1 MTEQE
6 KKKQEGYLPK
16 GSDEATYSKANTPYV
31 QSEGVTSL
39 QGKSSGAL
47 SNYESIASKDGII
60 SEGTKGAMSQ
70 QYKTPTAV
78 SQADAYLRGAL
89 SKIQSGKTSY
99 SDQVRDMI
107 SQIQGRDKFSYDVD
121 KDPLFQQALASA
133 MNSGR
138 SAMQDTIGQASALT
152 GGYGSSYATSAANQA
167 YNAFIEDAYDNL
179 PQYYQMALDAYQSE
193 GDEMYRQLGMLT
205 DADEREYGR
214 LINAFDATS
223 AYRNQAYNEAYQ
235 QFRDSKSDAFTT
247 ANLEMSEHSQ
257 RASDAFNLYG
267 AYVSEAEAAY
277 AKEYQSWADSV
288 EQAWKMIG
296 MQNQDYWAQTEFD
309 EGVRQ
314 YNQNFTEEQRRYN
327 ETMAFNKEQAKLDED
342 YRWATFEEQKKQ
354 NEADNKYRD
363 RAMSQSVY
371 EFAVTH
377 GDKDGNGVLTP
388 DEIAAYNAA
397 DKDGNGASPKYSL
410 DDSEINKI
418 EEIIEDNGGVS
429 EVSELAV
436 LDYLEQKGKMPATDE
451 QMKIVQ
457 SVYMN
462 SDGNLPTSSPAQK
475 AGSVSK
481 FRTAEGDNFDITID
495 GKTYGVKNH
504 GKVDNKTKEELD
516 KLSIT
521 DETAFAYNGEIYVK
535 YAGGYYL
542 VGAKALHGG
551 TYDDALKAL
560 K

>member
-16 GSDEATYSKANTPYV
+16 GVDEATYSAANKPFE
-31 QSEGVTSL
+31 QSESATSA
-39 QGKSSGAL
+39 QGKASGAL
-47 SNYESIASKDGII
+47 SNYESIASKDSII
-60 SEGTKGAMSQ
+60 SEGTKSAMSQ
-70 QYKTPTAV
+70 QFKTPTAV

-205 DADEREYGR
+205 DADEQEYGR

-235 QFRDSKSDAFTT
+235 QFRDNKSDAFTT

-257 RASDAFNLYG
+257 RASDAFNLYS
-267 AYVSEAEAAY
+267 AYASEAEAAY
-277 AKEYQSWADSV
+277 AREYQSWADSV

-314 YNQNFTEEQRRYN
+314 YNQNFAEDQRRYDQDFAESQRRYDQDFAEEQRQYN
-327 ETMAFNKEQAKLDED
+327 ESMAFNKEQAELDEA
-342 YRWATFEEQKKQ
+342 YRRDTLEEQKRQ
-354 NEADNKYRD
+354 NAIDNYYREM
-363 RAMSQSVY
+363 AMSQ
-371 EFAVTH
+371 
-377 GDKDGNGVLTP
+377 GG
-388 DEIAAYNAA
+388 
-397 DKDGNGASPKYSL
+397 GNGASPEYSL
-410 DDSEINKI
+410 TDSEINKI
-418 EEIIEDNGGVS
+418 KEIIEDNGGVS
-429 EVSELAV
+429 ETSESAV
-436 LDYLEQKGKMPATDE
+436 LDYLEQKGKMPTTDE

-462 SDGNLPTSSPAQK
+462 SDGNVPTSSSAQK
-475 AGSVSK
+475 AGSVSE
-481 FRTAEGDNFDITID
+481 FRTVKGDNFDITID
-495 GKTYGVKNH
+495 GTTYGVENH

-551 TYDDALKAL
+551 TYNDALKAL

>member
-16 GSDEATYSKANTPYV
+16 GADEATYSKANTPYV

-39 QGKSSGAL
+39 QAKSSGAL
-47 SNYESIASKDGII
+47 SNAESIASKDSII
-60 SEGTKGAMSQ
+60 SSGTRDAIGQKF
-70 QYKTPTAV
+70 KTPTAV
-78 SQADAYLRGAL
+78 TQADAYLKGAL

-138 SAMQDTIGQASALT
+138 TAMQDTIGQASALT

-167 YNAFIEDAYDNL
+167 YNAFVEDAYDNL

-235 QFRDSKSDAFTT
+235 QFRDNKSDAFTT

-257 RASDAFNLYG
+257 RASDAFNLYN
-267 AYVSEAEAAY
+267 AYANEAESAY
-277 AKEYQSWADSV
+277 AREYQSWADSV

-314 YNQNFTEEQRRYN
+314 YNQNFAEDQRRYN
-327 ETMAFNKEQAKLDED
+327 QDFVEEQRQYNESMAFNKEQAELDEA
-342 YRWATFEEQKKQ
+342 YRWATFEEQKRQ

-388 DEIAAYNAA
+388 DEIAEYNAA
-397 DKDGNGASPKYSL
+397 EAKTALEEESSLTNTEISALEEAYISAGGGDAGYNAVLSKLEAFGKGELNDRMQEAISNILDAASNNYFLDWTIDKDTFNGGGG
-410 DDSEINKI
+410 DDNNDVYKKGDQTMTFKELKKKI
-418 EEIIEDNGGVS
+418 EASG
-429 EVSELAV
+429 L
-436 LDYLEQKGKMPATDE
+436 
-451 QMKIVQ
+451 
-457 SVYMN
+457 
-462 SDGNLPTSSPAQK
+462 SD
-475 AGSVSK
+475 
-481 FRTAEGDNFDITID
+481 
-495 GKTYGVKNH
+495 
-504 GKVDNKTKEELD
+504 KE
-516 KLSIT
+516 K
-521 DETAFAYNGEIYVK
+521 ETAINR
-535 YAGGYYL
+535 
-542 VGAKALHGG
+542 
-551 TYDDALKAL
+551 LKNMS
-560 K
+560 KK

>member
-16 GSDEATYSKANTPYV
+16 GVDEATYSKANTPYV

-39 QGKSSGAL
+39 QAKSSGAL
-47 SNYESIASKDGII
+47 SNSESIASKDSII
-60 SEGTKGAMSQ
+60 SSGTRDAIGQKF
-70 QYKTPTAV
+70 KTPTAV
-78 SQADAYLRGAL
+78 TQADAYLKGAL

-167 YNAFIEDAYDNL
+167 YNAFVEDAYDNL

-235 QFRDSKSDAFTT
+235 QFRDNKSDAFTT

-257 RASDAFNLYG
+257 RASDAFNLYS
-267 AYVSEAEAAY
+267 AYANEAESAY
-277 AKEYQSWADSV
+277 AREYQSWADSV

-309 EGVRQ
+309 EGVRR
-314 YNQNFTEEQRRYN
+314 YNQDFAENQRRYDQDFAEEQRQYN
-327 ETMAFNKEQAKLDED
+327 ETMAFNKEQAALDEA
-342 YRWATFEEQKKQ
+342 YR
-354 NEADNKYRD
+354 RD
-363 RAMSQSVY
+363 TLWQSAY
-371 EFAVTH
+371 EFAVSH
-377 GDKDGNGVLTP
+377 GDKDGDGKLSE
-388 DEIAAYNAA
+388 DEIAEYNASQG
-397 DKDGNGASPKYSL
+397 KNGNDLESVMSG
-410 DDSEINKI
+410 
-418 EEIIEDNGGVS
+418 EE
-429 EVSELAV
+429 LKKA
-436 LDYLEQKGKMPATDE
+436 
-451 QMKIVQ
+451 
-457 SVYMN
+457 MN
-462 SDGNLPTSSPAQK
+462 SKAVATFKASVLTENEFAKRGNQA
-475 AGSVSK
+475 
-481 FRTAEGDNFDITID
+481 TIN
-495 GKTYGVKNH
+495 GKTIRYDNYEDYMSDVIEKNYNN
-504 GKVDNKTKEELD
+504 GSLTEN
-516 KLSIT
+516 
-521 DETAFAYNGEIYVK
+521 ETAYLLMYYGLGE
-535 YAGGYYL
+535 
-542 VGAKALHGG
+542 
-551 TYDDALKAL
+551 
-560 K
+560 

>member
-16 GSDEATYSKANTPYV
+16 GVDEATYSKANTPHV

-39 QGKSSGAL
+39 QAKSSGAL
-47 SNYESIASKDGII
+47 SNFESITSKDSII
-60 SEGTKGAMSQ
+60 SNSTKGAISQ
-70 QYKTPTAV
+70 QFRTPTAV
-78 SQADAYLRGAL
+78 TQADAYLKGAL

-167 YNAFIEDAYDNL
+167 YNAFVEDAYDNL

-257 RASDAFNLYG
+257 RASDAFNLYN
-267 AYVSEAEAAY
+267 AYANEAESAY
-277 AKEYQSWADSV
+277 AREYQSWADSV

-309 EGVRQ
+309 EGVRR
-314 YNQNFTEEQRRYN
+314 YNQDFAENQRRYDQDFAEEQRQYN
-327 ETMAFNKEQAKLDED
+327 ETMAFNKEQAELDEA
-342 YRWATFEEQKKQ
+342 YRWATFEEQKRQ

-388 DEIAAYNAA
+388 DEIAAYNAPKQTGNNNNTETKLDEIPSA
-397 DKDGNGASPKYSL
+397 IQTKAKGLKNNGDLEAYINSQVDSGAITEEQGITMWNTYATPEQLPLNERDWTAVDKGGNNYFGGVDGNAIARDQYGNEYRM
-410 DDSEINKI
+410 DDLYK
-418 EEIIEDNGGVS
+418 
-429 EVSELAV
+429 EL
-436 LDYLEQKGKMPATDE
+436 KKTMSATD
-451 QMKIVQ
+451 
-457 SVYMN
+457 
-462 SDGNLPTSSPAQK
+462 
-475 AGSVSK
+475 
-481 FRTAEGDNFDITID
+481 
-495 GKTYGVKNH
+495 
-504 GKVDNKTKEELD
+504 
-516 KLSIT
+516 
-521 DETAFAYNGEIYVK
+521 
-535 YAGGYYL
+535 
-542 VGAKALHGG
+542 AKAYVEKLQKRIGL
-551 TYDDALKAL
+551 TNQ
-560 K
+560 

>member
-16 GSDEATYSKANTPYV
+16 GVDEATYNAANKPFE
-31 QSEGVTSL
+31 QSESATL

-70 QYKTPTAV
+70 QFKTPTAV
-78 SQADAYLRGAL
+78 SQADAYLKGAL

-205 DADEREYGR
+205 DADEQEYGR

-235 QFRDSKSDAFTT
+235 QFRDNKSDAFTT

-257 RASDAFNLYG
+257 RASDAFNLYS
-267 AYVSEAEAAY
+267 AYASEAEAAY
-277 AKEYQSWADSV
+277 AREYQSWADSV

-314 YNQNFTEEQRRYN
+314 YNQNFAEDQRRYN
-327 ETMAFNKEQAKLDED
+327 QDFAEDQRRYDQDFAEDQRRYNDTMAFNREQAELDEA
-342 YRWATFEEQKKQ
+342 YRWATFD
-354 NEADNKYRD
+354 ADNKYRD
-363 RAMSQSVY
+363 RAMSQSVF

-377 GDKDGNGVLTP
+377 GDKDGNGVLMP

-397 DKDGNGASPKYSL
+397 EQTGNNNDTETKLNEIPSAIQTKAKGLKNNGDLEAYINAQVDSGAITEEQGITLWKTYATPEQLPLSERDWTAVDKGGN
-410 DDSEINKI
+410 NHF
-418 EEIIEDNGGVS
+418 GGVDNNAIARDQYGN
-429 EVSELAV
+429 EYRMDDLYKEL
-436 LDYLEQKGKMPATDE
+436 K
-451 QMKIVQ
+451 
-457 SVYMN
+457 
-462 SDGNLPTSSPAQK
+462 
-475 AGSVSK
+475 
-481 FRTAEGDNFDITID
+481 
-495 GKTYGVKNH
+495 KTMSAK
-504 GKVDNKTKEELD
+504 D
-516 KLSIT
+516 
-521 DETAFAYNGEIYVK
+521 
-535 YAGGYYL
+535 
-542 VGAKALHGG
+542 AKAYVEKLQKDIGL
-551 TYDDALKAL
+551 TNK
-560 K
+560 